1 MSVFAD
7 SSFQDRRSGQD
18 PSTPGCER
26 RQFADS
32 HEGLTPEAAELARA
46 IDAYKLRHR
55 RRFISYE
62 EMLAVVKELGYAKTP
77 VEATS

>member
-1 MSVFAD
+1 MTTTVLGLPDTEFV
-7 SSFQDRRSGQD
+7 DRRSHEMIAARAPQ
-18 PSTPGCER
+18 ER

-32 HEGLTPEAAELARA
+32 HAELSAPAQELASA

-62 EMLAVVKELGYAKTP
+62 EMLSVIHALGYQK
-77 VEATS
+77 

>member
-1 MSVFAD
+1 MSQGMAFVGEPFL
-7 SSFQDRRSGQD
+7 DRRNSVVLPDAAG
-18 PSTPGCER
+18 SER

-32 HEGLTPEAAELARA
+32 HDDLSSEAQELATA

-62 EMLAVVKELGYAKTP
+62 EMLSVVKMIGYHK
-77 VEATS
+77 